1 MQVLDSEV
9 VGWTDT
15 GGRVGA
21 PREPVAGRER
31 VAKTF
36 LAFLRSGVSVAPLT
50 VNGEPGAVVYGD
62 SAVVAVL
69 AFEVRAGLIT
79 RIHGIASPQKLTH
92 VPPALAPPAS
102 DSLL

>member
-1 MQVLDSEV
+1 
-9 VGWTDT
+9 
-15 GGRVGA
+15 
-21 PREPVAGRER
+21 
-31 VAKTF
+31 
-36 LAFLRSGVSVAPLT
+36 

-92 VPPALAPPAS
+92 VPPAPAPPAA
-102 DSLL
+102 DSP